1 MKSVYC
7 KECVYPYFGVNLSF
21 QDGVCSACLA
31 YKEFNKISEN
41 DWKKRE
47 EKLISLI
54 EEHKKKNSSNYDCV
68 IPVSGG
74 KDSFFQT
81 YYATKKLNL
90 KPLLV
95 TYNGNNFL
103 PEGEY
108 NRELMRKVLDADHIS
123 WGPSVEVLK
132 KLNIVAFEVMGDM
145 NWHNHCG
152 IVTSPI
158 IIAAKFNIKYILWG
172 EVDTDIFGMFDPNDY
187 VEFSHRIRKEHS
199 LRGYDSNF
207 FLKGNFG
214 KINFNKKDL
223 IWSIYPKDSEIIKS
237 EIRGL
242 FLGNYMKWDAENNVK
257 FLKENYGWK
266 AYEKGF
272 ERTYRNFSN
281 LDDRYENGIHDL
293 MKFVKFGYGRASD
306 HASKDIRAGRMTR
319 EEGVKMVLKYDHV
332 VSSDLNYWLN
342 YVDKTEDYFWETA
355 DKFRDPRI
363 WSIENGKWYKIDI
376 DNKKRFY
383 GDVRLSKDEKNN
395 FENKKLEIIKK
406 YSKK

>member
-1 MKSVYC
+1 
-7 KECVYPYFGVNLSF
+7 
-21 QDGVCSACLA
+21 
-31 YKEFNKISEN
+31 
-41 DWKKRE
+41 
-47 EKLISLI
+47 
-54 EEHKKKNSSNYDCV
+54 
-68 IPVSGG
+68 
-74 KDSFFQT
+74 
-81 YYATKKLNL
+81 
-90 KPLLV
+90 
-95 TYNGNNFL
+95 
-103 PEGEY
+103 
-108 NRELMRKVLDADHIS
+108 
-123 WGPSVEVLK
+123 
-132 KLNIVAFEVMGDM
+132 MGDM

-158 IIAAKFNIKYILWG
+158 IIAAKFNVKYILWG

-187 VEFSHRIRKEHS
+187 VEFSNRIRKEHS
-199 LRGYDSNF
+199 LRGYDTSF

-214 KINFNKKDL
+214 KINFNKKDP
-223 IWSIYPKDSEIIKS
+223 IWSIYRKDSEIIKS
-237 EIRGL
+237 EISGL
-242 FLGNYMKWDAENNVK
+242 FLGNYMKWDPENNVK

-266 AYEKGF
+266 SYEKGF

-332 VSSDLNYWLN
+332 VSSDLNFWLN

-383 GDVRLSKDEKNN
+383 GDVRLSEDEKNN